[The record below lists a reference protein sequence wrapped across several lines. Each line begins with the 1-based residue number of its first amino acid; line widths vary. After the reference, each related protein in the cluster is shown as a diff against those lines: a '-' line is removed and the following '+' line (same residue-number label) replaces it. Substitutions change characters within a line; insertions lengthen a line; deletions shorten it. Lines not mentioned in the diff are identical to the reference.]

1 MGRFVAVLACFWGV
15 FLVSMMVVTLTV
27 SSSFETKEAKAYDI
41 LFRLSVKEKMKD
53 KAARAGK
60 LVLQLVA
67 LHKQLNK
74 KNLRQQD
81 HLEKKIGLRNELT
94 IKLEEFKNARA
105 LLADYEVSPEELLR
119 QLTEKIDRDFEE
131 IKEILLSIT
140 AIEGQLEEL
149 EKSQQAVMGALN
161 ECMVFTSNM
170 QNHLIKFKQ
179 TLSSEL
185 AGETLQDLA

>member
-1 MGRFVAVLACFWGV
+1 MLACFWGV

-41 LFRLSVKEKMKD
+41 LFRLNVKGEMQD

-60 LVLQLVA
+60 LVLQLIA
-67 LHKQLNK
+67 LNKQLEKNNINDQTHRVK
-74 KNLRQQD
+74 KINLRNQ
-81 HLEKKIGLRNELT
+81 LT
-94 IKLEEFKNARA
+94 VKLQEFKDARA

-170 QNHLIKFKQ
+170 QSHLIKFKQ
-179 TLSSEL
+179 NLAAEL
-185 AGETLQDLA
+185 NGETLQELG